1 MMKTLLLV
9 VVVACSS
16 PASNDVVGPFTG
28 PVHRYVVDAIT
39 IPHESGEAQAM
50 GDDLDGDG
58 KIDNQLGSVTSVLAS
73 TMDLTVNAPDMIAGG
88 ALASS
93 IEIQADDLVDDD
105 RVAVR
110 YLGADGDLTTEV
122 GGRLVG
128 GVFRSNRSR
137 DTSVPGHASVRIP
150 IFTNADPLT
159 MELDGV
165 EIDLDPD
172 GAGGFDATVRG
183 GIPKIAAADAAY
195 AGLLQ
200 MIADEPA
207 RHLIFAR
214 LLDGNLD
221 GVLGR
226 DEFDNS
232 VITLLIAPDVQLFD
246 GTRYA
251 PHPESTMRDSLSIG
265 FQVHLTPCESGDCAS
280 GVPADRCRDRVRD
293 GDETDVDCGGTC
305 QPCQAAAS
313 CVVAQ
318 DCQTNACDAG
328 HCRAATCTDT
338 IRDGLETDV
347 DCGDQ
352 CPKCQ
357 VGQVCVA
364 ASDCASG
371 HCNNNVGSTGTCTP

>member
-1 MMKTLLLV
+1 MTKTLVLV
-9 VVVACSS
+9 VLAACSS
-16 PASNDVVGPFTG
+16 PATNDVVGPFSG
-28 PVHRYVVDAIT
+28 PVHRYAVDAIT
-39 IPHESGEAQAM
+39 IPRDSAEAQAM
-50 GDDLDGDG
+50 ADDLDGDG
-58 KIDNQLGSVTSVLAS
+58 KADNKLGAVTNVLAS
-73 TMDLTVNAPDMIAGG
+73 TMDLSVNAPDMIAGG
-88 ALASS
+88 SLASS

-110 YLGADGDLTTEV
+110 YLGADGDSATVV
-122 GGRLVG
+122 GGRFVA

-137 DTSVPGHASVRIP
+137 DTAVPGQATVRIP

-172 GAGGFDATVRG
+172 GAGGFEATVRG
-183 GIPKIAAADAAY
+183 GIPQAAAADAAY

-200 MIADEPA
+200 MIADEPE

-232 VITLLIAPDVQLFD
+232 VITLLIAPDLQLFD
-246 GTRYA
+246 GARYA
-251 PHPESTMRDSLSIG
+251 PHPGSTMHDSLSIA
-265 FQVHLTPCESGDCAS
+265 FQVHLSPCATGDCAT
-280 GVPADRCRDRVRD
+280 GPPADRCRDRVRD

-305 QPCQAAAS
+305 QPCQGTAS
-313 CVVAQ
+313 CVVPQ

-328 HCRAATCTDT
+328 HCRPPSCTDM

-347 DCGDQ
+347 DCGDR
-352 CPKCQ
+352 CAKCQ
-357 VGQVCVA
+357 LGQVCVGS
-364 ASDCASG
+364 SDCASG
-371 HCNNNVGSTGTCTP
+371 LCNNNVGSTGTCTP